1 MMKPLPDTRPPLTLI
16 FGAFDPTGAEGLPA
30 DAVTCAALGS
40 HALGVLTGTNIADSS
55 GLQQINPII
64 AEQIDEQAR
73 TLLEDMQIAAFKV
86 GALFSPEAA
95 SVIAQIIADY
105 SESPMVLHLGQ
116 SYMVAQSSGDPDE
129 YDIMVGATLELLLP
143 QTHIVV
149 IDEARLKHWFNDD
162 VVEHL
167 EGATGPGEL
176 LTLGAN
182 WALVLNHVQRPGH
195 LVHLLLGPESQTFS
209 WPAGPKPHR
218 MQDLSGLVATAVT
231 VGLAQGL
238 QPFEAC
244 EQACAYSAQSL
255 DAAFQAGMGARVAR
269 RFIPFK
275 TKQIPHN
282 PKVPSSL

>member
-1 MMKPLPDTRPPLTLI
+1 MMKQLPDTCPPLTLI

-55 GLQQINPII
+55 GSQQINPII

-73 TLLEDMQIAAFKV
+73 TLLEDVQIAAFKV

-116 SYMVAQSSGDPDE
+116 SYLASESADDPDE
-129 YDIMVGATLELLLP
+129 YDVMVGATLELLLP

-162 VVEHL
+162 VIEHL
-167 EGATGPGEL
+167 DGANGPGEL

-182 WALVLNHVQRPGH
+182 WALVLNHAQRPGH
-195 LVHLLLGPESQTFS
+195 LVHLLLGPEAQTFS
-209 WPAGPKPHR
+209 WPAWPKPHR
-218 MQDLSGLVATAVT
+218 VQDLSGLVATAVT

-238 QPFEAC
+238 APFEAC
-244 EQACAYSAQSL
+244 EQACAYATQSL
-255 DAAFQAGMGARVAR
+255 NGAFQAGMGARVAR
-269 RFIPFK
+269 RFIPFQ
-275 TKQIPHN
+275 TTQTPHN
-282 PKVPSSL
+282 PKAPST